1 MIGENDYMFSFLKP
15 EHVQEKVSPEEIPR
29 KYKVMGFQSL
39 LGIFFGYMAYYI
51 IRNNFALSTPYLQ
64 EELNLSATQIGFLS
78 SSMLI
83 AYGISKG
90 VMSSLA
96 DKASPKKFMAFGLL
110 MSALVN
116 IMLGFG
122 TAFWMFVI
130 LVIILGAFQAMGV
143 GPSYITLAHWV
154 PHKKRGTL
162 SAIWNISHNV
172 GGGIVAP
179 IVGFGFAIFGSNN
192 WQIATYQLPAAVA
205 IIFAMVVLL
214 LVKERP
220 VNEGLPP
227 INEVSGESVNV
238 MESEDAVP
246 DSQEDKSF
254 WYIFKNYALKNKNV
268 WYTSF
273 ADAFNYMIRYGILSW
288 LPIYLIH
295 VKQFSQGEMS
305 VAFFIFEWAAIPS
318 TLLAGYISD
327 KIFKGYRMPPAII
340 ALVIIFFGI
349 IGYWISDS
357 LVMVTIFAGL
367 VGCLIYVPMFLVSV
381 QAIEV
386 VPPFAVGSSTGLRGF
401 ISYIFGASA
410 GTTIFGLMIDTV
422 GWNGGFIMLLI
433 ATVLGIVLCT
443 LIQLSIHKQNKM
455 KNTVQ

>member
-1 MIGENDYMFSFLKP
+1 
-15 EHVQEKVSPEEIPR
+15 
-29 KYKVMGFQSL
+29 
-39 LGIFFGYMAYYI
+39 
-51 IRNNFALSTPYLQ
+51 
-64 EELNLSATQIGFLS
+64 
-78 SSMLI
+78 
-83 AYGISKG
+83 
-90 VMSSLA
+90 
-96 DKASPKKFMAFGLL
+96 
-110 MSALVN
+110 
-116 IMLGFG
+116 
-122 TAFWMFVI
+122 
-130 LVIILGAFQAMGV
+130 
-143 GPSYITLAHWV
+143 
-154 PHKKRGTL
+154 
-162 SAIWNISHNV
+162 
-172 GGGIVAP
+172 
-179 IVGFGFAIFGSNN
+179 
-192 WQIATYQLPAAVA
+192 
-205 IIFAMVVLL
+205 VLL

-401 ISYIFGASA
+401 ISYIFGDRKSTRLNSSHVSISSISPVSLHDSLPIFALVFIFFGIIGYWISDSLVMVTIFAGLVGCLIYVPMFLVSVQAIEVVPPFAVGSSTGLRGFISYIFGASA

-443 LIQLSIHKQNKM
+443 LIQLSIHKQ
-455 KNTVQ
+455 